1 LSADCGPRGDTSMN
15 AFRARLPSGTI
26 ALLGVLLAALI
37 AGCGARRGDTIVVGS
52 KNFPEQALLGEIL
65 AQHLEA
71 RTHLRV
77 ERRFYLA
84 GSYICQ
90 QALLSGRIDTYVE
103 YTGTALTAIL
113 HDPIESDPGAV
124 FGKVQ
129 TEYKKRFQ
137 FEVMPSLG
145 FNNTFAVIVRGE
157 DARRLH
163 VTTLAEAARYTPEWR
178 AGMGYEFMERPD
190 GYSGLVRAYGL
201 QFAAPPRILDL
212 GLLYRALL
220 DKQVDLVA
228 GNSTDGLLAARD
240 LVVLQDDKHYFPP
253 YEAVPIV
260 REDTLAR
267 HPEARTAIAE
277 LAGKI
282 SDAEMQKMNYEVA
295 GESRDAS
302 EVARE
307 FLRSKGLD

>member
-1 LSADCGPRGDTSMN
+1 MTTLCPRRWD
-15 AFRARLPSGTI
+15 AALAV
-26 ALLGVLLAALI
+26 ALLAVMLTA
-37 AGCGARRGDTIVVGS
+37 CSARRPDTIVVGS

-90 QALLSGRIDTYVE
+90 QALLAGRIDMYVE

-113 HDPIESDPGAV
+113 HDPIESDPAAV
-124 FGKVQ
+124 FGKIQ
-129 TEYKKRFQ
+129 AEYKQRFG
-137 FEVMPSLG
+137 FEVMSSLG
-145 FNNTFAVIVRGE
+145 FNNTFAIVIRGE
-157 DARRLH
+157 DAQRLQLK
-163 VTTLAEAARYTPEWR
+163 TLSDAARYTPQWR
-178 AGMGYEFMERPD
+178 AGFGYEFMERPD
-190 GYSGLVRAYGL
+190 GYPGLARVYGL

-220 DKQVDLVA
+220 EKQVDLVA

-240 LVVLQDDKHYFPP
+240 LVVLADDKHYFPP

-260 REDTLAR
+260 REDSLAR
-267 HPEARTAIAE
+267 HPEVRDAIAE

-282 SDAEMQKMNYEVA
+282 SDEEMQKMNYAVA
-295 GESRDAS
+295 GQDRDAS

>member
-1 LSADCGPRGDTSMN
+1 M
-15 AFRARLPSGTI
+15 RLAPVRFSVA
-26 ALLGVLLAALI
+26 ALLAVSLALAS
-37 AGCGARRGDTIVVGS
+37 CSNRRGETIVIGS

-65 AQHLEA
+65 AQHIER

-90 QALLSGRIDTYVE
+90 QALLAGRIDTYVE

-113 HDPIESDPGAV
+113 HDPIESDPAAV
-124 FGKVQ
+124 LDKVKQEYMRRFGL
-129 TEYKKRFQ
+129 
-137 FEVMPSLG
+137 EVMQGLG
-145 FNNTFAVIVRGE
+145 FNNTFAIVIRGE

-163 VTTLAEAARYTPEWR
+163 INTLTEAARYTPEWR
-178 AGMGYEFMERPD
+178 AGFGYEFMERPD
-190 GYSGLVRAYGL
+190 GYPGLARLYGL
-201 QFAAPPRILDL
+201 HFAAQPRILDL

-240 LVVLQDDKHYFPP
+240 LLTLEDDKHYFPP

-260 REDTLAR
+260 REETLER
-267 HPEARTAIAE
+267 YPEVRDAIGE

-282 SDAEMQKMNYEVA
+282 SDTAMQKMNYAVA
-295 GESRDAS
+295 GQGRDVS

-307 FLRSKGLD
+307 FLHTAGLD